1 MIATLNRFKP
11 QSQKMRGSM
20 FKNIISFVVLVLMS
34 SLFSCAPQSDQN
46 STGRPK
52 EDQVTEQAVNLL
64 SSNIWCQ
71 QNITT
76 GTTEYRWVFDKNF
89 KVTSTQVTSQKQE
102 SYTWTISSNNV
113 LVVFL
118 APEVALFTKQVF
130 YSYNVNL
137 HKRTMLWK
145 DSTAPDHINFIEC
158 E

>member
-1 MIATLNRFKP
+1 MI
-11 QSQKMRGSM
+11 
-20 FKNIISFVVLVLMS
+20 KNIISFVVLVLMS
-34 SLFSCAPQSDQN
+34 SLLSCAPQSDQN

-52 EDQVTEQAVNLL
+52 EDQVSEQAVNLL

-76 GTTEYRWVFDKNF
+76 GATEYRWVFDKNF
-89 KVTSTQVTSQKQE
+89 KVTATQVTSQLQE
-102 SYTWTISSNNV
+102 SYTWTINSNNV

-145 DSTAPDHINFIEC
+145 DSTTPDLINFIEC